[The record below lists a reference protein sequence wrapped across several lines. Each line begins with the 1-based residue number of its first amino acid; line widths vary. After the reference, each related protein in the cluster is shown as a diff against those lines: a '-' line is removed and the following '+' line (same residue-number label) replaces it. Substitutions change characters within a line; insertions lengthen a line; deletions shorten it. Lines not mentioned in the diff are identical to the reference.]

1 MQLDRTNRRE
11 LIAALG
17 AVVAWPLAVRA
28 QESGRT
34 YRLGFLVPSPKDSQ
48 PMAAF
53 FDELRREGFIEQ
65 QNLEILPGGFDAASE
80 KLTELAAA
88 LAKAMPDA
96 IVAGPVLPLR
106 ALQAAT
112 QTVPLIGFSEDLVA
126 EGLVT
131 SLARPGGNITGVSLL
146 APELDGKRQDI
157 LIEAIAGAR
166 RIAAL
171 FDSRVTLPFH
181 LQTLEQAAR
190 SRGVALSTFGVNGPE
205 DVGAAID
212 GAKASGAEGLNFLAS
227 PLFAALGSQSYQI
240 VMERTSAIRLP
251 AIFQWPEMAEAGA
264 VLGYGPPISDVY
276 RQRARLTAKVL
287 RGAKPAEL
295 PVEQPTKFELVINLK
310 TAKAIGHEVPA
321 GLVLRADKVIE

>member
-1 MQLDRTNRRE
+1 
-11 LIAALG
+11 
-17 AVVAWPLAVRA
+17 
-28 QESGRT
+28 
-34 YRLGFLVPSPKDSQ
+34 
-48 PMAAF
+48 MAAF
-53 FDELRREGFIEQ
+53 FDELRREGFIER
-65 QNLEILPGGFDAASE
+65 QNLEILPGGFDTANE
-80 KLTELAAA
+80 KLSELAVA
-88 LAKAMPDA
+88 LAQAMPDA

-112 QTVPLIGFSEDLVA
+112 RTVPLIGLSEDLVA

-131 SLARPGGNITGVSLL
+131 SLARPGGNITGISLL

-171 FDSRVTLPFH
+171 FDARVTPPSH
-181 LQTLEQAAR
+181 LHVLESAAR

-212 GAKASGAEGLNFLAS
+212 EAKASGAEGLNFLSS
-227 PLFAALGSQSYQI
+227 PLFAAPGSRIYQI
-240 VMERTSAIRLP
+240 VMERTAAVRLP

-264 VLGYGPPISDVY
+264 VLGYGPPIADVY

-287 RGAKPAEL
+287 RGAKPVDL

-310 TAKAIGHEVPA
+310 TSKAIGHEVPA

>member
-1 MQLDRTNRRE
+1 MMRRRE
-11 LIAALG
+11 FITLLGG
-17 AVVAWPLAVRA
+17 AVAIWPLGVRA

-53 FDELRREGFIEQ
+53 FDELRRAGFIEQ
-65 QNLEILPGGFDAASE
+65 QNLEILPGGFDSSSE
-80 KLTELAAA
+80 KLAELAGA

-96 IVAGPVLPLR
+96 IVAGPSLPLR

-112 QTVPLIGFSEDLVA
+112 RTVPLIGLSEDLVA
-126 EGLVT
+126 EGLVI
-131 SLARPGGNITGVSLL
+131 SLARPGGNITGISLL

-171 FDSRVTLPFH
+171 FDARVTPPFH
-181 LQTLEQAAR
+181 LQALEHAAR

-205 DVGAAID
+205 DVGATID

-227 PLFAALGSQSYQI
+227 PLFGAPGSRSYHI
-240 VMERTSAIRLP
+240 VMERTAAIRLP

-264 VLGYGPPISDVY
+264 VLGYGPPIADVY

-287 RGAKPAEL
+287 RGAKPADL

-310 TAKAIGHEVPA
+310 IAKAIGHEVPA